1 MACNNAVGKT
11 WDPTP
16 RAMRWVYTS
25 IIRLKISYESIVWSR
40 RTQNYLKN
48 WNVSNGLV

>member
-11 WDPTP
+11 WSPTP

-25 IIRLKISYESIVWSR
+25 IIRHKISYGLSD
-40 RTQNYLKN
+40 YLKK
-48 WNVSNGLV
+48 LETYPMALEPKIT